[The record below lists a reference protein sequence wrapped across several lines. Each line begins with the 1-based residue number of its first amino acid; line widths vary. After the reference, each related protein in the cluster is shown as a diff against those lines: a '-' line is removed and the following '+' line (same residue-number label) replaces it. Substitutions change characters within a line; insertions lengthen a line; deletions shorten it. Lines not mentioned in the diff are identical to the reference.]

1 MRNENHSQICLTNS
15 FDLSKIIVKG
25 GISMPDKEK
34 EKRLRAVNIAKAINS
49 IEGVPIP
56 DETNEFFRQ
65 WIDGEIS
72 DDQLTEVMLSL
83 CKRISYQR
91 N

>member
-1 MRNENHSQICLTNS
+1 MRDENHSQICLTNS

-34 EKRLRAVNIAKAINS
+34 EKRLRAVKVAKAINS

-72 DDQLTEVMLSL
+72 DDQLTEIMLSL
-83 CKRISYQR
+83 CKRI
-91 N
+91 

>member
-1 MRNENHSQICLTNS
+1 MKYEA
-15 FDLSKIIVKG
+15 
-25 GISMPDKEK
+25 K
-34 EKRLRAVNIAKAINS
+34 EKRLRAVKIAKAINS

-91 N
+91 NYSKRHK

>member
-1 MRNENHSQICLTNS
+1 MLGT
-15 FDLSKIIVKG
+15 
-25 GISMPDKEK
+25 EK
-34 EKRLRAVNIAKAINS
+34 EKRQRAVKIAKAINS

-56 DETNEFFRQ
+56 NETDEIFHQ
-65 WIDGEIS
+65 WIDGEIT
-72 DDQLTEVMLSL
+72 DEQLTEIMLSV

>member
-1 MRNENHSQICLTNS
+1 MKYEA
-15 FDLSKIIVKG
+15 
-25 GISMPDKEK
+25 K
-34 EKRLRAVNIAKAINS
+34 EKRRRAVKVAKAINS

-56 DETNEFFRQ
+56 DETNEFFQQ
-65 WIDGEIS
+65 WIDSEIS

-91 N
+91 NLVQYIDPSRVF

>member
-1 MRNENHSQICLTNS
+1 MKYEA
-15 FDLSKIIVKG
+15 
-25 GISMPDKEK
+25 K
-34 EKRLRAVNIAKAINS
+34 EKRRRAVKVAKAINS

-56 DETNEFFRQ
+56 DETNKFFQQ
-65 WIDGEIS
+65 WIDSEIS

>member
-1 MRNENHSQICLTNS
+1 MKYEA
-15 FDLSKIIVKG
+15 
-25 GISMPDKEK
+25 K
-34 EKRLRAVNIAKAINS
+34 EKRRRAVKVAKAINS

-56 DETNEFFRQ
+56 DETNEFFQQ
-65 WIDGEIS
+65 WIDSEIS

-91 N
+91 NSVQYIDPSRVF